1 VKKVLGHALTCRCD
15 DCAAMFPG
23 DRFEAAWTVPQPGPD
38 ARRVEARLPLGHPQA
53 PLAFVVWVDADQ
65 RLLHD
70 WPGFPGTV
78 GARLEVQW
86 YRPDSGRATGTRD
99 VALGALAD
107 PVPLTRRFAEAVNA
121 RCMVAFGLAPD
132 ESADLI
138 ACDTHGAGAPATA
151 CACVAEVG
159 SGAGPREVFVFYDVH
174 GAYPDLVCADC
185 VDRFASGDLGM
196 MRALCSHCQQA
207 RLLRHRV
214 VGRTWYGADRMID

>member
-1 VKKVLGHALTCRCD
+1 MKKVLGHPLTCGCD

-23 DRFEAAWTVPQPGPD
+23 DRFEPAWTVPKPSPE

-53 PLAFVVWVDADQ
+53 SLAFVVWVDADQ

-70 WPGFPGTV
+70 WPGFPGTA

-107 PVPLTRRFAEAVNA
+107 PVPLTRRFAETVNA
-121 RCMVAFGLAPD
+121 RCMVEYGLAPED
-132 ESADLI
+132 GADFVS
-138 ACDTHGAGAPATA
+138 CDAHGSGAPATA
-151 CACVAEVG
+151 CACVAAG
-159 SGAGPREVFVFYDVH
+159 DGAAREVFVFYDVH
-174 GAYPDLVCADC
+174 GGYPDVVCTDC
-185 VDRFASGDLGM
+185 VDRFAGGDVSM
-196 MRALCSHCQQA
+196 MRPLCSRCQQG